1 MADAGGE
8 RPDWGTDLVEQAR
21 QVAAGTF
28 VRGRAGVQRGAP
40 SAGDLEKAG
49 TGRNGAVQPD
59 APALA
64 NSGEAQ
70 KVEAGSGEA
79 QKVGAGSGEA
89 QKVGAGSG
97 EAHELEKV
105 EEAEQKEE
113 EDLLGNKRKWDKTGF
128 YPYESDEDEPYE
140 YESGDDVAEGNVESF
155 KEKEVLKIRVQ
166 GPAKYYNWRNKKYRC
181 PYGSKPK
188 PRFGLLEHLMEHCR
202 DTSIS
207 SHDYK
212 IIGQYSA
219 LLKVL
224 RNPDL

>member
-8 RPDWGTDLVEQAR
+8 RPDWGADLVEQAR

-28 VRGRAGVQRGAP
+28 VRGRVGVQRGVP

-49 TGRNGAVQPD
+49 AGRNGAVQPD

-70 KVEAGSGEA
+70 KVEAGSG
-79 QKVGAGSGEA
+79 GA
-89 QKVGAGSG
+89 
-97 EAHELEKV
+97 
-105 EEAEQKEE
+105 QKEE

-140 YESGDDVAEGNVESF
+140 YESGDDAVEGNADSF

-166 GPAKYYNWRNKKYRC
+166 GPAKYYNWRNEKYRC
-181 PYGSKPK
+181 PYCSKPK
-188 PRFGLLEHLMEHCR
+188 PRSGLLEHLMEHCR
-202 DTSIS
+202 ATSIS

-212 IIGQYSA
+212 IIGQHSA

>member
-8 RPDWGTDLVEQAR
+8 RPDWGADLVEQGR

-40 SAGDLEKAG
+40 SAGDVEKAG
-49 TGRNGAVQPD
+49 AGRNSAVQPD

-89 QKVGAGSG
+89 HEVEKVEAGSS
-97 EAHELEKV
+97 E
-105 EEAEQKEE
+105 EEAEQKQQ
-113 EDLLGNKRKWDKTGF
+113 EDLLGNKRKWDKTWF
-128 YPYESDEDEPYE
+128 YPYESNEDEPYE
-140 YESGDDVAEGNVESF
+140 YESGDDVVEGNVESF

-166 GPAKYYNWRNKKYRC
+166 GPAKYYNWRNEKYRC
-181 PYGSKPK
+181 PYCSKPK
-188 PRFGLLEHLMEHCR
+188 PRSGLLEHLMEHCR
-202 DTSIS
+202 ATSIS

-212 IIGQYSA
+212 ITGQHSA
-219 LLKVL
+219 VLKVP
-224 RNPDL
+224 RNPVL

>member
-8 RPDWGTDLVEQAR
+8 RPDWGADLVEQAR

-49 TGRNGAVQPD
+49 PGRSSAVQPD

-64 NSGEAQ
+64 ISGEAQ

-79 QKVGAGSGEA
+79 QKVGAGCGEA
-89 QKVGAGSG
+89 HEVEKVGAGSG
-97 EAHELEKV
+97 E

-113 EDLLGNKRKWDKTGF
+113 EDLVGNKRKWDKTGF
-128 YPYESDEDEPYE
+128 YPYDCDEDEPYE
-140 YESGDDVAEGNVESF
+140 YESGDDVDEGNVESF
-155 KEKEVLKIRVQ
+155 EEKEVQKIRAQ
-166 GPAKYYNWRNKKYRC
+166 GSAMYYNWRKDKYRC
-181 PYGSKPK
+181 PYCSKPK
-188 PRFGLLEHLMEHCR
+188 PRSGLQEHLMEHCR
-202 DTSIS
+202 ATSIS

-212 IIGQYSA
+212 ISAQHSA
-219 LLKVL
+219 LHKVL
-224 RNPDL
+224 KNPNL

>member
-8 RPDWGTDLVEQAR
+8 RPDWGADLVEQAR

-49 TGRNGAVQPD
+49 AGRSGAVQPD

-89 QKVGAGSG
+89 HEVEKVEKVEAGSG
-97 EAHELEKV
+97 E
-105 EEAEQKEE
+105 EEAEQK
-113 EDLLGNKRKWDKTGF
+113 
-128 YPYESDEDEPYE
+128 
-140 YESGDDVAEGNVESF
+140 V
-155 KEKEVLKIRVQ
+155 
-166 GPAKYYNWRNKKYRC
+166 
-181 PYGSKPK
+181 
-188 PRFGLLEHLMEHCR
+188 
-202 DTSIS
+202 
-207 SHDYK
+207 
-212 IIGQYSA
+212 SA
-219 LLKVL
+219 A
-224 RNPDL
+224 NF

>member
-21 QVAAGTF
+21 QIAAGTF
-28 VRGRAGVQRGAP
+28 VRGCAGVQRGAP

-49 TGRNGAVQPD
+49 AGRSGAVQPD

-79 QKVGAGSGEA
+79 QKVEKVEAGSGE
-89 QKVGAGSG
+89 
-97 EAHELEKV
+97 
-105 EEAEQKEE
+105 EEAEQKQEE
-113 EDLLGNKRKWDKTGF
+113 EDLVGNKRKWDKTGF

-140 YESGDDVAEGNVESF
+140 YESGDDVVEGNFESF
-155 KEKEVLKIRVQ
+155 EEKEVLKIRAQ
-166 GPAKYYNWRNKKYRC
+166 GPAKYYNWRNGKYRC
-181 PYGSKPK
+181 PYCSKPK
-188 PRFGLLEHLMEHCR
+188 PRSGLLEHLMEHCR
-202 DTSIS
+202 ATSIS
-207 SHDYK
+207 SHDYR
-212 IIGQYSA
+212 IIGQHKA